1 MGNTCIKDK
10 RWVENTH
17 SPVARRRSIIIDGND
32 TLKNYWHNDKIIDE
46 LSDKENVRRVVKELG
61 L

>member
-17 SPVARRRSIIIDGND
+17 SPVARRVNITMEKED
-32 TLKNYWHNDKIIDE
+32 TLKNYWHNDKISDE

>member
-10 RWVENTH
+10 RWEENTH
-17 SPVARRRSIIIDGND
+17 SPVARRAHITRDKDESLG
-32 TLKNYWHNDKIIDE
+32 NYWHNNRIIDE
-46 LSDKENVRRVVKELG
+46 PSDKENVRRVVKELG

>member
-10 RWVENTH
+10 RWEEKTH
-17 SPVARRRSIIIDGND
+17 SPVARRVNVTMEKDD
-32 TLKNYWHNDKIIDE
+32 TLKNYWHNDKTIDE
-46 LSDKENVRRVVKELG
+46 PSDKDNVRRVIKELG

>member
-10 RWVENTH
+10 RCVENTH
-17 SPVARRRSIIIDGND
+17 SPVARRVNITIEKDD
-32 TLKNYWHNDKIIDE
+32 TLKNYWHNDKTIDE
-46 LSDKENVRRVVKELG
+46 PSDKDNVRRVIKELG